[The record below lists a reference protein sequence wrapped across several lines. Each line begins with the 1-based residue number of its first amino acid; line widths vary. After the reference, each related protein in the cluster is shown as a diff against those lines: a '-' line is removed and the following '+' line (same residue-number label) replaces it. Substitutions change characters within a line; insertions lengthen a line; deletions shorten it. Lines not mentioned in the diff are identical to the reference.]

1 MIRLD
6 GVSRTFSGRRGVVE
20 ALRGIDLEIA
30 EGEFVAV
37 VGRSGCGKSTLLR
50 LVAGLLEPTGGTI
63 AVGGTPVTRPR
74 RDTAM
79 LFQRPALLPW
89 RNVLNNVLFPV
100 EIFGWKRKQHVE
112 YARQLLATVG
122 LDGFEKQMPHELS
135 GGMQQRV
142 SLCRSL
148 IQRPKVMLMDEPF
161 SALDALTREELT
173 VELQRIHA
181 RERTTTIFVT
191 HSIDEAVL
199 LADRV
204 VVLSPRPGRIAET
217 VTIDVPRPRS
227 LGQNEHTEEL
237 ARCSARL
244 HELLMS
250 REQER
255 EPGRATEP
263 GQALGARSI

>member
-1 MIRLD
+1 MIQLD
-6 GVSRTFSGRRGVVE
+6 GVSRTFSGRRGTVQ
-20 ALRGIDLEIA
+20 ALSGIDLRVER
-30 EGEFVAV
+30 GEFVAV

-50 LVAGLLEPTGGTI
+50 LVAGLIAPTSGTI
-63 AVGGTPVTRPR
+63 QVGATPVKKPR
-74 RDTAM
+74 REIAM

-89 RNVLNNVLFPV
+89 RNVLSNVLFPV
-100 EIFGWKRKQHVE
+100 EIFGWKRKEHVAK
-112 YARQLLATVG
+112 ARELLDTAG
-122 LDGFEKQMPHELS
+122 LAGFEKQMPHELS

-142 SLCRSL
+142 SLCRAL
-148 IQRPKVMLMDEPF
+148 IQQPSVMLMDEPF

-181 RERTTTIFVT
+181 REQTTTIFVT

-204 VVLSPRPGRIAET
+204 VVLSPRPGRIAEI
-217 VTIDVPRPRS
+217 VEIGVPRPRS

-244 HELLMS
+244 HELLMHNED
-250 REQER
+250 RTVTQ
-255 EPGRATEP
+255 PAG
-263 GQALGARSI
+263 